1 MKRKNL
7 LLFIAVFT
15 LQSLFSTSFAESQN
29 KLKLNDD
36 LTVKEIDFSEAPR
49 NPAFNRQK
57 SSPKTT
63 KNYGS
68 NEDPFLVNTNY
79 DLFNQKEDIPRQKA
93 YGIPANYDLRQHNRV
108 TPVKAQGPNGSC
120 WAFATYGSA
129 ESNMLT
135 NGQFTDFSE
144 KHLRNTHGFDWAPDQ
159 GGTRAVAAAY
169 LARWSGPI
177 WEKDDPYSAYDFSS
191 PYNLLPA
198 KELKEALYIP
208 DVNNNQD
215 RDRLKRAIMRYG
227 ASYTTVNGDTN
238 YTNFYT
244 MSHYNPG
251 YGWQNHAVTI
261 IGWDD
266 DYSRYNFG
274 LTPPG
279 DGAWLVKNSWGDRWG
294 NQGGYYHVSYYD
306 AHISKGNCIFVLKE
320 KDRNKSIWY
329 YDDLGMTDSIGYNQ
343 TGWFSNIFGP
353 VSRTS
358 QIDEIGFFVPSNGA
372 QYEIYVNTNIGG
384 NSGFNDKVLVAR
396 GTVENA
402 GYTTVKFNPQKINAG
417 AYFAPIVKL
426 TTPGYSYPIPI
437 ESMIYGY
444 SSRARAGYNQSFI
457 SNDGYNWSD
466 LARNRA
472 NANVCLK
479 AFTKPYSGTN
489 IDPTPDPDPV
499 DPTPQPDV
507 PEPDQEIRVN
517 KITVS
522 EDNIS
527 LREGEDTQINAK
539 VYPENATNKELM
551 WSSSNTN
558 VCAVDNSGLIRALS
572 PGQCYVTVKSADNPR
587 ILQYIRVN
595 VLENEKPNIDD
606 SVDKDV
612 KVQSII
618 MYPSYK
624 KAKVGDKFRID
635 TRILP
640 SNAKNRDITWESSD
654 ENIASV
660 DNAMVVCNNPGKVK
674 VFAKAK
680 DGSNVSNFAVIYVEG
695 DSPESNMAV
704 NIKSNVYRN
713 SISIGNTNNISAVV
727 TDSNKRNIKGAKVK
741 FTITKPSKKL
751 IEKELTTNYR
761 GQSILYLKADELN
774 EAGTYDVNITA
785 TDSKGNTN
793 ENNVSFEVKDNRIAF
808 ETKVDLDNIEIKL
821 NQNSMI
827 TVTSKTNTRR
837 ISGAD
842 VVLSITDEN
851 DNKQEKRFRTDSY
864 GNCYYTFRPEKPG
877 RYYIEATVSKT
888 GYKNSSANTTLIVKD
903 TENKPETKQTVKLK
917 FETDKKSYNLTDTAN
932 IKIFATDENDKKI
945 ANLKLNIR
953 IRNQK
958 GFDQTI
964 TKTTD
969 SNGVATMFIK
979 QQTATSPT
987 DFTVKAWC
995 ESNPNTSF
1003 DLKVSFGSSDKLQ
1016 INSIYSPYNLYSKYN
1031 NNYVIHNYIRNIR

>member
-1 MKRKNL
+1 MKRRNL
-7 LLFIAVFT
+7 LLLIAVFT
-15 LQSLFSTSFAESQN
+15 LQSMFSTSFADGQN
-29 KLKLNDD
+29 KFKLNDD
-36 LTVKEIDFSEAPR
+36 LTVKEIDFREAPR
-49 NPAFNRQK
+49 NPAFNRQQ

-79 DLFNQKEDIPRQKA
+79 DLFNEKEDIPRQKA

-159 GGTRAVAAAY
+159 GGTRAVSAAY
-169 LARWSGPI
+169 LSRWSGPV
-177 WEKDDPYSAYDFSS
+177 WEKDDPYSAYDFRS

-227 ASYTTVNGDTN
+227 ASYTTVNGDPSF
-238 YTNFYT
+238 TNFYS

-274 LTPPG
+274 ITPPG
-279 DGAWLVKNSWGDRWG
+279 DGAWLVKNSWGNRWG

-306 AHISKGNCIFVLKE
+306 AHIAKGNCIFVLKE

-358 QIDEIGFFVPSNGA
+358 QIDEVGFFVPSNGA

-384 NSGFNDKVLVAR
+384 NSGFNNKVLVAR
-396 GTVENA
+396 GIVENA
-402 GYTTVKFNPQKINAG
+402 GYTTVKFNAQKINAG

-444 SSRARAGYNQSFI
+444 SSRARSGYNQSFI

-479 AFTKPYSGTN
+479 AFTKPYSGVN
-489 IDPTPDPDPV
+489 PTPDPEPV

-507 PEPDQEIRVN
+507 PEPNQEIRVN
-517 KITVS
+517 KIAVS
-522 EDNIS
+522 EDNIT
-527 LREGEDTQINAK
+527 LKQGEETQIDAK
-539 VYPENATNKELM
+539 AYPENATNKILM

-558 VCAVDNSGLIRALS
+558 ICSVNNDGIIRALN

-595 VLENEKPNIDD
+595 VTEPEKPNIDD

-612 KVQSII
+612 KVHNII
-618 MYPSYK
+618 IYPSYK
-624 KAKVGDKFRID
+624 KTKVGDKFRID

-640 SNAKNRDITWESSD
+640 SNAKNPQITLESSD

-660 DNAMVVCNNPGKVK
+660 DNAMVVCKNPGKVK
-674 VFAKAK
+674 IIAKST
-680 DGSNVSNFAVIYVEG
+680 DGSNVSNFAAIYVEG
-695 DSPESNMAV
+695 DSPESKNAV

-713 SISIGNTNNISAVV
+713 SISIGNNDNISAVV

-741 FTITKPSKKL
+741 FTINKPSKKI

-761 GQSILYLKADELN
+761 GQTILYLKANELD
-774 EAGTYDVNITA
+774 EAGTYSVNILA
-785 TDSKGNTN
+785 SDSKGNTN
-793 ENNVSFEVKDNRIAF
+793 EDNVSFEVKDNRVSF
-808 ETKVDLDNIEIKL
+808 ETKVDLDSPEIQL
-821 NQNSMI
+821 NQASMI
-827 TVTSKTNTRR
+827 TVNCKNNTSR

-851 DNKQEKRFRTDSY
+851 DNKEEKTFKTDRY
-864 GNCYYTFRPEKPG
+864 GNSYYTFRPQKAG
-877 RYYIEATVSKT
+877 RYYIEATVSKN
-888 GYKNSSANTTLIVKD
+888 GYKNSSANTTLIVKESE
-903 TENKPETKQTVKLK
+903 TKPETKQTVKLK
-917 FETDKKSYNLTDTAN
+917 FETDKTSYNLADTAN
-932 IKIFATDENDKKI
+932 INIFATDENGKKLS
-945 ANLKLNIR
+945 NLKLYLR

-969 SNGVATMFIK
+969 SNGVAKMFIK

-987 DFTVKAWC
+987 DFTIVAWP
-995 ESNPNTSF
+995 ESNSNNTF
-1003 DLKVSFGSSDKLQ
+1003 DFSVSFGNSDKLE
-1016 INSIYSPYNLYSKYN
+1016 INSIYSPYNIYTKYN
-1031 NNYVIHNYIRNIR
+1031 NNYVVHNYIRKIR